1 MEENITMGVLQNA
14 LRKKQIGQLR
24 KELADLSFCC
34 RIKLPMNNPKQ
45 QEKYTVPLENNQLV
59 LVLNSEI
66 LLPEDA
72 PVRVTSAQLEELDYR
87 KLYEAYSSK
96 GRKSVTDPRV
106 LFKVMAYG
114 YQCGIY
120 STRKLE
126 EACKYRVDFMWLLEN
141 GKAPDHSTLSR
152 FRTGR
157 CAEAVENLFY
167 QYVQLL
173 EKQGEVDHRS
183 VFIDGTK
190 IESRAGRYTFTWR
203 GTAEKNL
210 TKTKQKVLELTGCK
224 TLGELEQLLSVKA
237 EGISFVSGK
246 GKHKTEQQR
255 EWEAIDYLCQQWR
268 KYEEQLRI
276 MGEDRN
282 SYSKTDT
289 DATFMRMKEDHMR
302 NGQLKP
308 AYNVQIAVNSEYI
321 TGIDVFS
328 NRTDVG
334 TFIPFM
340 HKLEMA
346 HQQRY
351 EEVTADAGYESIEN
365 YLYLEANGQMC
376 FIKPSNYEAQKT
388 KKFKSQI
395 GRIENMKY
403 DREEDCF
410 ICAEGRK
417 LYCRKVSTEVH
428 NGIPVTRAW
437 YRCEGCANC
446 PQREKC
452 CRKQDMNAPKE
463 VIMKETF
470 WEKRQRSLENI
481 TSERGIRLRMNRS
494 IQVEGAFG
502 LIKNDFGFRRFLT
515 TGKKNVR
522 IELLFLALGFNLKK
536 RWMKQQKSRL
546 ETHYSEKKAA

>member
-1 MEENITMGVLQNA
+1 MGVLQNA

-34 RIKLPMNNPKQ
+34 RIKLLMNNPKQ

-157 CAEAVENLFY
+157 CAEAVEDLFY

-237 EGISFVSGK
+237 EGITFVSGK

-334 TFIPFM
+334 TFLPFM

-351 EEVTADAGYESIEN
+351 EEVTADAGYESLEN

-470 WEKRQRSLENI
+470 WEKRQQSLENI

>member
-1 MEENITMGVLQNA
+1 MP
-14 LRKKQIGQLR
+14 
-24 KELADLSFCC
+24 FCG
-34 RIKLPMNNPKQ
+34 RIKLLMNNSNR
-45 QEKYTVPLENNQLV
+45 QEKYNVSCENNQLV

-72 PVRVTSAQLEELDYR
+72 PVRVSSAQLEELDYR

-96 GRKSVTDPRV
+96 GRKSVNDPRV

-120 STRKLE
+120 SSRKLE

-157 CAEAVENLFY
+157 CAEAVEDLFC

-173 EKQGEVDHRS
+173 EKQGEVDHKS

-190 IESRAGRYTFTWR
+190 IESRAGRYTFNWR

-210 TKTKQKVLELTGCK
+210 AKTKQKVLEQTGCK
-224 TLGELEQLLSVKA
+224 TLEALERLLSNKAAGITFVNGKGRHKA
-237 EGISFVSGK
+237 E
-246 GKHKTEQQR
+246 EQR
-255 EWEAIDYLCQQWR
+255 EWETINHLCEQWR
-268 KYEEQLRI
+268 KYEEQLVI
-276 MGEDRN
+276 MGNDRN
-282 SYSKTDT
+282 SYSKTDH

-321 TGIDVFS
+321 TGIDLFS

-346 HQQRY
+346 HRQRY
-351 EEVTADAGYESIEN
+351 EEVTADAGYESLDN
-365 YLYLEANGQMC
+365 YLYLEANGQMS

-388 KKFKSQI
+388 KKYRSQI

-417 LYCRKVSTEVH
+417 LYCRKVSTEVK
-428 NGIPVTRAW
+428 NGTPVTRAW
-437 YRCEGCANC
+437 YRCENCGNC

-470 WEKRQRSLENI
+470 WEKRQQSLENI
-481 TSERGIRLRMNRS
+481 TSERGIQLRKNRS

-515 TGKKNVR
+515 TGKRNVR
-522 IELLFLALGFNLKK
+522 IELFFLALGFNLKK
-536 RWMKQQKSRL
+536 RWMKQQKRRL
-546 ETHYSEKKAA
+546 ETHYSVKKTA

>member
-1 MEENITMGVLQNA
+1 MPFCVRIELMRNNQTHNQCTA
-14 LRKKQIGQLR
+14 
-24 KELADLSFCC
+24 KE
-34 RIKLPMNNPKQ
+34 RHG
-45 QEKYTVPLENNQLV
+45 QLV
-59 LVLNSEI
+59 LTLNSEI

-87 KLYEAYSSK
+87 KLYEAYSPK

-106 LFKVMAYG
+106 MFKVMAYG
-114 YQCGIY
+114 YQCGIH
-120 STRKLE
+120 STRRLE
-126 EACKYRVDFMWLLEN
+126 DACKYRVDFMWLLEN
-141 GKAPDHSTLSR
+141 EKAPDHTTLSR
-152 FRTGR
+152 FRTDR
-157 CAEAVENLFY
+157 CAEANEDLFY

-173 EKQGEVDHRS
+173 EKQGEVDHKS

-203 GTAEKNL
+203 GTVEKNL
-210 TKTKQKVLELTGCK
+210 EKTKQKVLEQTGC
-224 TLGELEQLLSVKA
+224 TSPFELENYLSEQA
-237 EGISFVSGK
+237 EEIAFVSGK
-246 GKHKTEQQR
+246 GKRKSGEQR
-255 EWEAIDYLCQQWR
+255 EWEELYRLYQQWK
-268 KYEEQLRI
+268 KYEEQLEI

-351 EEVTADAGYESIEN
+351 EEVTADAGYESLDN
-365 YLYLEANGQMC
+365 YLYLEANGQLS

-388 KKFKSQI
+388 RKYKSQI

-403 DREEDCF
+403 DKDDDCF

-417 LYCRKVSTEVH
+417 LYCRKVSTEVK
-428 NGIPVTRAW
+428 NGTPVTRVW
-437 YRCEGCANC
+437 YRCESCQNC

-452 CRKQDMNAPKE
+452 CRKQDVNAPKE

-470 WEKRQRSLENI
+470 WEKRQQSLDNI
-481 TSERGIRLRMNRS
+481 TSERGIILRMNRS

-522 IELLFLALGFNLKK
+522 VELLFLALGFNLKK
-536 RWMKQQKSRL
+536 RWMKQQKRRL
-546 ETHYSEKKAA
+546 QTHYSEKKVA

>member
-1 MEENITMGVLQNA
+1 M
-14 LRKKQIGQLR
+14 
-24 KELADLSFCC
+24 SFCC
-34 RIKLPMNNPKQ
+34 KIELMRNNKQ
-45 QEKYTVPLENNQLV
+45 QDQYKISEENNQLV

-87 KLYEAYSSK
+87 KLYEAYSSR

-106 LFKVMAYG
+106 MFKVMVYG

-141 GKAPDHSTLSR
+141 GKAPDYSTFSR
-152 FRTGR
+152 FRTRR
-157 CAEAVENLFY
+157 CTEAVEDLFY
-167 QYVQLL
+167 QYVQKL
-173 EKQGEVDHRS
+173 EQQGETDHKS

-190 IESRAGRYTFTWR
+190 IESRAGRYTFNWR

-210 TKTKQKVLELTGCK
+210 EKAKKKVLEETGCK
-224 TLGELEQLLSVKA
+224 TLPELETLLSQMA
-237 EGISFVSGK
+237 EGVVFVSGK
-246 GKHKTEQQR
+246 GKHKTEEQR
-255 EWEAIDYLCQQWR
+255 EWEALDRLRQQWI
-268 KYEEQLRI
+268 KYEEQLQI
-276 MGEDRN
+276 MGPDRN
-282 SYSKTDT
+282 SYSKTDH

-334 TFIPFM
+334 TLIPFL

-351 EEVTADAGYESIEN
+351 EEVVADAGYESEDN
-365 YLYLEANGQMC
+365 YLYLEANGQMS

-388 KKFKSQI
+388 KKYRSQI
-395 GRIENMKY
+395 GRIENMQY
-403 DREEDCF
+403 DKEEDCF

-417 LYCRKVSTEVH
+417 LYCRKVSTEVK
-428 NGIPVTRAW
+428 NGTPVTRAW
-437 YRCEGCANC
+437 YRCESCENC

-452 CRKQDMNAPKE
+452 CRKQDINAPKE
-463 VIMKETF
+463 VILKETF
-470 WEKRQRSLENI
+470 WEKRQQSLENI

-536 RWMKQQKSRL
+536 RWMKQQKRRL
-546 ETHYSEKKAA
+546 ETHYSEKKVA

>member
-1 MEENITMGVLQNA
+1 M
-14 LRKKQIGQLR
+14 KKTNR
-24 KELADLSFCC
+24 KE
-34 RIKLPMNNPKQ
+34 
-45 QEKYTVPLENNQLV
+45 KYNVLFENNQLV

-87 KLYEAYSSK
+87 KLYEAYSSR

-141 GKAPDHSTLSR
+141 GRAPDHSTLSR

-157 CAEAVENLFY
+157 CAEAIEDLFY
-167 QYVQLL
+167 QYVQIL
-173 EKQGEVDHRS
+173 ETQGEVDHKS

-203 GTAEKNL
+203 GTAERNL
-210 TKTKQKVLELTGCK
+210 AKVKQKVLEQTGCK
-224 TLGELEQLLSVKA
+224 TRNELENFLAGNA
-237 EGISFVSGK
+237 EGITFVSGK
-246 GKHKTEQQR
+246 GIRKTESQR
-255 EWEAIDYLCQQWR
+255 KWEAADGLCRQWR
-268 KYEEQLRI
+268 KYEQQLAI

-282 SYSKTDT
+282 SYSKTDH

-321 TGIDVFS
+321 TGIDAFS

-346 HQQRY
+346 HRQKY
-351 EEVTADAGYESIEN
+351 EEVTADAGYESLDN

-388 KKFKSQI
+388 KKFRSQI
-395 GRIENMKY
+395 GRIENMQY
-403 DREEDCF
+403 DKDEDCF

-417 LYCRKVSTEVH
+417 LHSRKVSTEVKD
-428 NGIPVTRAW
+428 GIPVTRVW
-437 YRCEGCANC
+437 YRCDSCQNC

-452 CRKQDMNAPKE
+452 CRKQDVNAPKE

-470 WEKRQRSLENI
+470 WEKRQQSLKNI
-481 TSERGIRLRMNRS
+481 TSERGIQLRRNRS

-515 TGKKNVR
+515 TEKKNVR
-522 IELLFLALGFNLKK
+522 TELLFLALGFNLKK
-536 RWMKQQKSRL
+536 RWMKQQKRRL
-546 ETHYSEKKAA
+546 ETHYFDKKVS

>member
-1 MEENITMGVLQNA
+1 MKQN
-14 LRKKQIGQLR
+14 
-24 KELADLSFCC
+24 
-34 RIKLPMNNPKQ
+34 PNQ
-45 QEKYTVPLENNQLV
+45 QDQYSVSERNNQLV

-66 LLPEDA
+66 ILPEDA
-72 PVRVTSAQLEELDYR
+72 SVRVTSAQLEELDYR
-87 KLYEAYSSK
+87 KLYEAYSSR

-106 LFKVMAYG
+106 MFKVMAYG

-120 STRKLE
+120 SSRKLE
-126 EACKYRVDFMWLLEN
+126 DACRYRVDFMWLLEN
-141 GKAPDHSTLSR
+141 EKAPDHTTLSR

-157 CAEAVENLFY
+157 CAEAIEDLFY
-167 QYVQLL
+167 QYIQLL
-173 EKQGEVDHRS
+173 EKQGEVDHKS

-190 IESRAGRYTFTWR
+190 IESRAGRYTFAWR
-203 GTAEKNL
+203 GTAEKGL
-210 TKTKQKVLELTGCK
+210 EKTKQKVLEQTGCK
-224 TLGELEQLLSVKA
+224 TLDELEALLSIQA
-237 EGISFVSGK
+237 EEISFVSGK
-246 GKHKTEQQR
+246 GKRKTEEQR
-255 EWEAIDYLCQQWR
+255 QWEALNHLCQQWR

-276 MGEDRN
+276 MGEGRN

-334 TFIPFM
+334 TFVPFM
-340 HKLEMA
+340 RKLETA
-346 HQQRY
+346 HKQRY
-351 EEVTADAGYESIEN
+351 EEVTADAGYESLDN
-365 YLYLEANGQMC
+365 YLYLEANGQLS

-395 GRIENMKY
+395 GRIENMGY
-403 DREEDCF
+403 DKDEDCF

-417 LYCRKVSTEVH
+417 LYCRKVSTEVTD
-428 NGIPVTRAW
+428 GIPVTRAW
-437 YRCEGCANC
+437 YRCESCENC
-446 PQREKC
+446 PQRERC
-452 CRKQDMNAPKE
+452 CRKQDINAPKE
-463 VIMKETF
+463 VILKETF
-470 WEKRQRSLENI
+470 WEKRQKSLENI
-481 TSERGIRLRMNRS
+481 TSERGIHLRMNRS

-502 LIKNDFGFRRFLT
+502 LLKNDFGFRRFLT

-536 RWMKQQKSRL
+536 RWMKQQKKRL
-546 ETHYSEKKAA
+546 ETHYSEKKIA

>member
-1 MEENITMGVLQNA
+1 LQNT
-14 LRKKQIGQLR
+14 LSKKHIGWPRKG
-24 KELADLSFCC
+24 LADVSFCGKIELM
-34 RIKLPMNNPKQ
+34 RNNLNTQDQYK
-45 QEKYTVPLENNQLV
+45 VSVENNQLV

-96 GRKSVTDPRV
+96 GRKSVADPRV

-120 STRKLE
+120 SSRKLE

-157 CAEAVENLFY
+157 CAEAVEDLFY
-167 QYVQLL
+167 QYIQLL
-173 EKQGEVDHRS
+173 EKQNEVDHKS

-190 IESRAGRYTFTWR
+190 IESRAGRYTFNWR

-210 TKTKQKVLELTGCK
+210 AKAKQKALELTGCK
-224 TLGELEQLLSVKA
+224 TLSELEILLSNKA
-237 EGISFVSGK
+237 EDIPFVGGK
-246 GKHKTEQQR
+246 GKHKTEEQR
-255 EWEAIDYLCQQWR
+255 EWEEIDHLCQQWR
-268 KYEEQLRI
+268 KYEEQLAI

-282 SYSKTDT
+282 SYSKTDP

-334 TFIPFM
+334 TLIPFL

-346 HQQRY
+346 QQKRY
-351 EEVTADAGYESIEN
+351 EEVVADAGYESEDN
-365 YLYLEANGQMC
+365 YLYLEANGQMS

-388 KKFKSQI
+388 KKYRSQI

-403 DREEDCF
+403 DKDEDCF
-410 ICAEGRK
+410 ICAEGRN
-417 LYCRKVSTEVH
+417 LYCRKVSTEVK
-428 NGIPVTRAW
+428 NGTLVTRAW
-437 YRCEGCANC
+437 YRCESCSNC

-452 CRKQDMNAPKE
+452 CRKQDLNAPKE

-470 WEKRQRSLENI
+470 WAKRQQSLENI
-481 TSERGIRLRMNRS
+481 TSERGIHLRMNRS

-515 TGKKNVR
+515 TGKKNVQ

-536 RWMKQQKSRL
+536 RWMKQQKRRL
-546 ETHYSEKKAA
+546 ETHYSEKKVA